1 MQRVLLTTGGTGGH
15 IFPALAVAEELRR
28 RHPGIGILFM
38 GSDYGPEKR
47 LCERAGIAFEG
58 LPVRGFLGR
67 GLRGVAALARML
79 LAIPRAR
86 GIVSR
91 FNPDAACGFGSY
103 AAFAPLLAARLC
115 GVPCVMHEQNA
126 VAGASNRFLARFMD
140 AVCVSLPGTRGFE
153 GRRIVV
159 TGNPVRAGVF
169 AVKDKPRDFAGRRV
183 LLVGGS
189 LGAHALNRLMVG
201 ILPALREAGVCVR
214 HQTGVKDEAEVKQA
228 YADAGMD
235 ASLVSAFIDD
245 MAQAYAWADLVLCR
259 AGASTVA
266 EICGAGLP
274 SVLVPYPYAA
284 HDHQTGNAKALESAG
299 AARLLPERDL
309 DEAKL
314 ADTLLGL
321 LADPGTLKAM
331 SEKALALAAP
341 GAAAGVADQIEEAWR
356 RAEG

>member
-1 MQRVLLTTGGTGGH
+1 MAVSNTEVVLRLL
-15 IFPALAVAEELRR
+15 LASTVGL
-28 RHPGIGILFM
+28 LF
-38 GSDYGPEKR
+38 GLDR
-47 LCERAGIAFEG
+47 ERAHKPAG
-58 LPVRGFLGR
+58 VRTYIIVCLASCVLSLVSAYGF
-67 GLRGVAALARML
+67 
-79 LAIPRAR
+79 P
-86 GIVSR
+86 S
-91 FNPDAACGFGSY
+91 
-103 AAFAPLLAARLC
+103 
-115 GVPCVMHEQNA
+115 
-126 VAGASNRFLARFMD
+126 VAGEYDGGVNL
-140 AVCVSLPGTRGFE
+140 VSDP
-153 GRRIVV
+153 
-159 TGNPVRAGVF
+159 A
-169 AVKDKPRDFAGRRV
+169 
-183 LLVGGS
+183 
-189 LGAHALNRLMVG
+189 RLMVG

-266 EICGAGLP
+266 ELCGAGLP